1 MAFVELPTRR
11 RSPQLGIAA
20 LVIVAV
26 AVLVFGRTIC
36 SYVIDYFWWREMGQ
50 VPTWLRMTGYRYLP
64 GLGAWLIVFPAL
76 WVAHARGMKHAGERL
91 RDWPLYARVSI
102 LALAFIAMIVTLST
116 VEGWTVARYVGGQG
130 AASSGW
136 NDPVFGKALPFYFF
150 ELPFYTQ
157 LVGFLELCAAAGA
170 IVYYVTARASQ
181 LRKSMRRA

>member
-64 GLGAWLIVFPAL
+64 GLAAWLIVFPAL
-76 WVAHARGMKHAGERL
+76 WAGARAWRKTRRRTPTG
-91 RDWPLYARVSI
+91 
-102 LALAFIAMIVTLST
+102 LAA
-116 VEGWTVARYVGGQG
+116 
-130 AASSGW
+130 
-136 NDPVFGKALPFYFF
+136 
-150 ELPFYTQ
+150 
-157 LVGFLELCAAAGA
+157 LCAPKYIGSGLRGDDCDAFDSRRLDRGA
-170 IVYYVTARASQ
+170 LRGRPRSCIIGLGPIRCSARRSRSISSTCRFTACC
-181 LRKSMRRA
+181 